1 MSIKLEKISTRAPD
15 GWKKK
20 ETKRKTEAIID
31 KLVEQ
36 QNLLFAGNKF
46 SVLVILQGM
55 DASGK
60 DGVLRKVFSRINP
73 RGLKVHSFD
82 VPTEEEAAHD
92 FLWRVHSHTPG
103 KGMIQV
109 FNRSQYDSVLVTRV
123 HGWCSDETAR
133 LRMESINAF
142 EQLLQRDNYTH
153 VLKFYLHVSKEE
165 QEERLQDRM
174 DKPHKH
180 WKFNV
185 NDFKEVAVRD
195 QYVDMYEDVFKHCNK
210 IPWTIVPADQ
220 NWYKEHIVASTLL
233 ETLESLE
240 MQYPDLVL

>member
-1 MSIKLEKISTRAPD
+1 MHQTV
-15 GWKKK
+15 G
-20 ETKRKTEAIID
+20 KRKKPSERPKRLST
-31 KLVEQ
+31 
-36 QNLLFAGNKF
+36 NWWNNKTF
-46 SVLVILQGM
+46 CLPATSHSVLVILQGM